1 MRKIQFKEV
10 TKSYGDKIVI
20 NKLNMSFSL
29 QDQAIGLVGP
39 NGAGKTTIFK
49 MLAGILLYNKGDIL
63 IENQDK
69 LEVRSKDYISWAHKN
84 IAFIP
89 ANDRDLS
96 YKHTVY
102 DNIIYYGLLKGV
114 TLVDIKSS
122 IEKFS
127 ISLRAE
133 NILQKRVESLS
144 TGQKKNA
151 QILCALCSNLS
162 CIILDEPT
170 SGLDIDAKSD
180 FFNTIKKVS
189 KNTTVIISSHDVE
202 FLSDFAD
209 NIYFTFNGK
218 LKTKVSEKM
227 ERAEIYNIYEKIKK
241 GETV

>member
-1 MRKIQFKEV
+1 MRKIQLKEV

-20 NKLNMSFSL
+20 NKLDMSFSL

-49 MLAGILLYNKGDIL
+49 MLAGILVYNKGNIF

-69 LEVRSKDYISWAHKN
+69 LEVNSKDYIGWAHKN

-102 DNIIYYGLLKGV
+102 DNIIYYGLLKGIK
-114 TLVDIKSS
+114 LIDIKSG

-127 ISLRAE
+127 IGLRAE
-133 NILQKRVESLS
+133 NILHKRVESLS